1 MGKGHATCSIFI
13 DFEMV
18 IDIALKLGNLKAHA
32 IHQTRKTGKVKV
44 KATKVGNHL
53 ESPARR
59 RRVEEASSISDNT
72 SIEETGCFWSDFKLL
87 FKSQEGNEFT
97 RRARVSVYPEEITIG
112 IIVWMV
118 VNLDQKIAAC
128 VAFVIDARGV
138 GCIADNDQGTGIVLI
153 CDSIHVSHP
162 SKSRLVKASS

>member
-13 DFEMV
+13 DFEIV
-18 IDIALKLGNLKAHA
+18 IDIALKLGNLRAHA
-32 IHQTRKTGKVKV
+32 IHLTGKSCKVKV

-53 ESPARR
+53 ESPAGR

-72 SIEETGCFWSDFKLL
+72 GIEETGRFWTDLKLL
-87 FKSQEGNEFT
+87 FKSEEGDELA
-97 RRARVSVYPEEITIG
+97 RRARVGVYPEEISVG
-112 IIVWMV
+112 IVVWMV

-138 GCIADNDQGTGIVLI
+138 GSIADND
-153 CDSIHVSHP
+153 
-162 SKSRLVKASS
+162 